1 MHLVD
6 YAEDKKL
13 HEYYLCSASLVL
25 LFLGLFLVLK
35 KELSI
40 HGSTKFPIVG
50 IEAPGYLGL
59 VKARDKFVS
68 DASNIIK
75 NGYHKVSFIQFAQ
88 LLALVYFKISKV
100 LTL

>member
-1 MHLVD
+1 MHLFD
-6 YAEDKKL
+6 YAEDKRL
-13 HEYYLCSASLVL
+13 HDCYFCSAFFVL
-25 LFLGLFLVLK
+25 IFLGLFFVLK

-68 DASNIIK
+68 DAFNIMK
-75 NGYHKVSFIQFAQ
+75 NGYHKVSFIPFAQ
-88 LLALVYFKISKV
+88 
-100 LTL
+100 